1 MYIDSHAHLD
11 SRQFA
16 SDREAVLLRAHAA
29 GLTHILTI
37 GNGDGPMEMDCA
49 VNIARE
55 VDAIAATGLRV
66 PKVLASAGVHPH
78 EAKMVDDAARGKWYE
93 VAADPAVI
101 AWGEI
106 GLDYHYHHSAR
117 DVQEQVFVEQL
128 ALAAEFDL
136 PIIIHNRPTEGT
148 RDAFDDLFRILREH
162 WQGRRGILHCF
173 TGGPEEAREALDL
186 GFVISFA
193 GNVSFAKM
201 QQIRDAAAMV
211 PDDSFFIE
219 TDCPYLAPVP
229 HRGKRN
235 EPGWVTETARH
246 IGDVR
251 GASGEAVGQQ
261 ASANFHHFFG
271 QFSRSKNL

>member
-1 MYIDSHAHLD
+1 
-11 SRQFA
+11 
-16 SDREAVLLRAHAA
+16 
-29 GLTHILTI
+29 
-37 GNGDGPMEMDCA
+37 MEMDCA